1 MIMKMLKLFGIALL
15 VLAFFT
21 ACEMSTK
28 EIKPD
33 NPGNSVEKVELG
45 SSENPGDK
53 MVTVPFKS
61 KFYTEQEGELDFEA
75 CEGDL
80 IALNTQVGGGNAT
93 HLGEFTTRMTFCMN
107 FDESGPEFAKYWGVD
122 GAFIAANGDE
132 LWFTVSGQ
140 VILYPEGHDPFYL
153 AYFDDEFIFLGGTG
167 RFEGA
172 TGSGHTNSF
181 TNFVHTDHNWTDILT
196 LKKGL

>member
-1 MIMKMLKLFGIALL
+1 MKNLKLIGIVLL
-15 VLAFFT
+15 VTALFM
-21 ACEMSTK
+21 ACEMTTK
-28 EIKPD
+28 EIKP
-33 NPGNSVEKVELG
+33 GNDLVSVENDRLG

-53 MVTVPFKS
+53 MVMVPFKS
-61 KFYTEQEGELDFEA
+61 KFYTEQEGDLDFEA
-75 CEGDL
+75 CKGDF

-93 HLGEFTTRMTFCMN
+93 HLGKFTARMTFCMN
-107 FDESGPEFAKYWGVD
+107 FDESDPDNFAMYWGVD

-140 VILYPEGHDPFYL
+140 VILYPEGFDPFYL

-172 TGSGHTNSF
+172 TGSGKTNSF
-181 TNFVHTDHNWTDILT
+181 TNFAHTDHNWTGTLILI
-196 LKKGL
+196 KGS